1 MLNVKRIAGLFF
13 CVSIMAASAGCTT
26 LQYASAWKDVTEAS
40 CVVTPTPGN
49 SVSGT
54 VTFEDTEDGL
64 LVIAEI
70 SGLTPNQK
78 HGFHVH
84 QLGYSGSSDA
94 TCTKGHYDPDVTGF
108 HALPGFD
115 GEHHAG
121 DLGVLHADGTGSASY
136 RAVFADLSVA
146 GKHAVVGRAVII
158 HAKPDDGGQPTG
170 NAGGRIGVG
179 NIAIG
184 KHDN

>member
-1 MLNVKRIAGLFF
+1 MLKVKPIAGLL
-13 CVSIMAASAGCTT
+13 CVSIMAATAGCTT
-26 LQYASAWKDVTEAS
+26 MQYADTWQDVHSAS
-40 CVVTPTPGN
+40 SVVTPTPGN
-49 SVSGT
+49 AASGF
-54 VTFEDTEDGL
+54 VTFKDTAEGL
-64 LVIAEI
+64 LVVAEI

-94 TCTKGHYDPDVTGF
+94 TCTKGHYDPAGTGF

-115 GEHHAG
+115 GDHHAG
-121 DLGVLHADGTGSASY
+121 DLGVLQADSSGRANY
-136 RAVFADLSVA
+136 RAVFEDLSVA
-146 GKHAVVGRAVII
+146 GLHAIVGRAVII

-184 KHDN
+184 DHDH

>member
-1 MLNVKRIAGLFF
+1 MSKVKRIAGLL
-13 CVSIMAASAGCTT
+13 CVSMMAASAGCTT
-26 LQYASAWKDVTEAS
+26 LQYASAWKDVKNAS
-40 CVVTPTPGN
+40 CFVTPTPGN
-49 SVSGT
+49 AARGI
-54 VTFEDTEDGL
+54 VTFKDTDEGL
-64 LVIAEI
+64 LVVAEI

-84 QLGYSGSSDA
+84 QRGYSGSSDA
-94 TCTKGHYDPDVTGF
+94 TCTGGHYDPENTGF

-115 GEHHAG
+115 DDHHAG
-121 DLGVLHADGTGSASY
+121 DLGVLEADGSGRASY

-146 GKHAVVGRAVII
+146 GSHAVIGRAVII

-170 NAGGRIGVG
+170 NAGARIGVG

-184 KHDN
+184 EHDN

>member
-1 MLNVKRIAGLFF
+1 MLNMKRIAGLL
-13 CVSIMAASAGCTT
+13 CVSMVVAVSGCTT
-26 LQYASAWKDVTEAS
+26 LQYASAWRDVNSAS
-40 CVVTPTPGN
+40 CFITPTPGN
-49 SVSGT
+49 AASGL
-54 VTFEDTEDGL
+54 VTFKDIEDGL
-64 LVIAEI
+64 LVVAEI

-94 TCTKGHYDPDVTGF
+94 TCTKGHYDPDGTGF

-115 GEHHAG
+115 GDHHAG
-121 DLGVLHADGTGSASY
+121 DLGVLHADGTGRASY
-136 RAVFADLSVA
+136 RAVFSDLTVA
-146 GKHAVVGRAVII
+146 GRHAIVGRAIII

-170 NAGGRIGVG
+170 NAGSRIGVG

-184 KHDN
+184 MHDN